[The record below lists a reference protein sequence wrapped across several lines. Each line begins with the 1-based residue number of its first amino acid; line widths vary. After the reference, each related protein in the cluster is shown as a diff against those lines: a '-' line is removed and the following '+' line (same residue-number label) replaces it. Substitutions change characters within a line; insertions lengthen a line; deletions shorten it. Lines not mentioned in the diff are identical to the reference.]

1 MSSQETAVKGYF
13 FKKPRGRSLS
23 NWQRRWMEFCP
34 ISNGKATVSWW
45 KTEKD
50 ELNNRDKSC
59 KGTIVLHASQSNARS
74 ISLKDHCMELTTSK
88 GESLIFA
95 AQDSFSY
102 DTVKKL
108 YSMLFSDLYAG
119 TLWKRA
125 RKSGKN
131 WKKRYICINRKTK
144 LLMIFDSKKK
154 FDGVHKNGIIGLS
167 NGMIDLTK
175 CVAHNSGLRQFGIE
189 ILVTDEP
196 SLYLAANSLAE
207 QKEWLSELQ
216 LICGSGEDLTKTM
229 SARGKALFEAAIE
242 EGVAVF

>member
-1 MSSQETAVKGYF
+1 M
-13 FKKPRGRSLS
+13 
-23 NWQRRWMEFCP
+23 C
-34 ISNGKATVSWW
+34 NGKATVSWW

-59 KGTIVLHASQSNARS
+59 KGTIVLHASQSNARP
-74 ISLKDHCMELTTSK
+74 ISVKDHCMELTTGK

-102 DTVKKL
+102 NKVAKL
-108 YSMLFSDLYAG
+108 YSILFSDLYAG

-131 WKKRYICINRKTK
+131 WKQRYICINRKTK

-154 FDGVHKNGIIGLS
+154 FEGVHKNGITGLS
-167 NGMIDLTK
+167 NGLIDLTK
-175 CVAHNSGLRQFGIE
+175 CVAHASGLRQFGLE
-189 ILVTDEP
+189 ILVAEEP
-196 SLYLAANSLAE
+196 SLYLAASSLAE

-216 LICGSGEDLTKTM
+216 LICGSSEELTKTM
-229 SARGKALFEAAIE
+229 SARGKALFDAAIKE
-242 EGVAVF
+242 DVAAF